1 MDQLYDFIGRFV
13 AGLLS
18 NPVSEVFTW
27 IIVGYFS
34 ISAVANLFAH
44 SNRVCYGVAGSAPQ
58 VLTMTGILGTF
69 TGIFLGLL
77 DFDVNTI
84 NRSVPTLLEGLKVA
98 FATSILGLFGALIF
112 RSLRFFIFAAFQRNT
127 DESDVGREI
136 LSALQKN
143 AQISEEGFTTLRKA
157 LAGDDDGSVTG
168 QLQRMRASFTDLER
182 TTEQGFNRQI
192 EEFQKF
198 AEHMSKAFSEAI
210 IEELKSVIREFNE
223 KISEQ
228 FGENFKQLNFAV
240 GRLVD
245 WQDNYKHQLE
255 DSQTK
260 LDETMNVFNQA
271 LEGIQQT
278 EQVLSKI
285 SESASFIPASME
297 RFDSAVK
304 KLNDELIELHKGLAS
319 VVEMR
324 ERAENAF
331 PEISDKIDELT
342 ETLTATASAQ
352 QETISQVNEEIQE
365 TVSTM
370 SEQMTESVKKIE
382 EQINASLEDQQ
393 NIQKQMLDEVRD
405 AFNKTVSDTQE
416 ALANAINT
424 LDESMQEEVGRVI
437 QQMADNLSGITRQFV
452 EDYAPLLEQS
462 RQVVEL
468 SKQASSDRG

>member
-1 MDQLYDFIGRFV
+1 
-13 AGLLS
+13 
-18 NPVSEVFTW
+18 
-27 IIVGYFS
+27 
-34 ISAVANLFAH
+34 
-44 SNRVCYGVAGSAPQ
+44 
-58 VLTMTGILGTF
+58 
-69 TGIFLGLL
+69 
-77 DFDVNTI
+77 
-84 NRSVPTLLEGLKVA
+84 
-98 FATSILGLFGALIF
+98 
-112 RSLRFFIFAAFQRNT
+112 
-127 DESDVGREI
+127 
-136 LSALQKN
+136 
-143 AQISEEGFTTLRKA
+143 
-157 LAGDDDGSVTG
+157 
-168 QLQRMRASFTDLER
+168 
-182 TTEQGFNRQI
+182 
-192 EEFQKF
+192 
-198 AEHMSKAFSEAI
+198 MSKAFSEAI

-352 QETISQVNEEIQE
+352 QETTSQVNEEIQE